1 MDAKKIL
8 TNKSFCVLPW
18 TGFEFEPNGN
28 IKNCIISTSKLGNIE
43 EQDITAILSG
53 EKNLKIKQQMLKYKN
68 ICNFKKEIEI
78 LDARRNQSAR
88 SVLTELFRELKNV

>member
-53 EKNLKIKQQMLKYKN
+53 EKI
-68 ICNFKKEIEI
+68 
-78 LDARRNQSAR
+78 
-88 SVLTELFRELKNV
+88 